1 MRFLADENVSRLV
14 VDGLRAAGFDVV
26 TVVATSAGT
35 PDDEVLSAADRD
47 GRILITEDRDF
58 GELVVRQRLAVL
70 GVILI
75 ALDRLSN
82 AAEAARVTE
91 VARAHADRMAGN
103 LLVVEPGRVRV
114 RPLHR
119 APGGQSS
126 KA

>member
-1 MRFLADENVSRLV
+1 
-14 VDGLRAAGFDVV
+14 
-26 TVVATSAGT
+26 
-35 PDDEVLSAADRD
+35 
-47 GRILITEDRDF
+47 
-58 GELVVRQRLAVL
+58 VRQRLAVL

>member
-26 TVVATSAGT
+26 TVVATSAGA
-35 PDDEVLSAADRD
+35 PDDEVLGFADRD

-114 RPLHR
+114 RPLHH
-119 APGGQSS
+119 ASDGQSP

>member
-26 TVVATSAGT
+26 TVVATSAGA
-35 PDDEVLSAADRD
+35 PDDEVLGFADRD

-114 RPLHR
+114 SPLHR

>member
-119 APGGQSS
+119 APGGQSPN
-126 KA
+126 A